1 MAQPPTGNR
10 RLQWPD
16 RFGALVWLAGV
27 ALFFALHLYAEAA
40 WKNPDYSWA
49 ANNISDLGNVYCQPW
64 GDDRRFVCSPRH
76 DAMNAGF
83 VIQGAAMLIG
93 LAAVSLRRA
102 GSARTWT
109 AGALLLAAGAGWI
122 LAGVWPA
129 DVNENRHV
137 LGALLIM
144 ILGNIGLALGPAMP
158 AEPRRLR
165 WTAPVLGAVGIAGA
179 ALFFTGNDPG
189 LGLGGMERVAAYPML
204 AWMLISGLVI
214 LFGRRAY

>member
-1 MAQPPTGNR
+1 MAQQPSGNR

-40 WKNPDYSWA
+40 WKNPGYSWA

-129 DVNENRHV
+129 DVNENRHCRG
-137 LGALLIM
+137 GALLHRQRSR
-144 ILGNIGLALGPAMP
+144 IG
-158 AEPRRLR
+158 PRRHGAGRRLPDAGLDADIR
-165 WTAPVLGAVGIAGA
+165 PRDIARAPGTLKKHRKTCIS
-179 ALFFTGNDPG
+179 ALFQSRKIVYS
-189 LGLGGMERVAAYPML
+189 E
-204 AWMLISGLVI
+204 
-214 LFGRRAY
+214 

>member
-27 ALFFALHLYAEAA
+27 VLFFALHLYAEAA

-109 AGALLLAAGAGWI
+109 AGALL
-122 LAGVWPA
+122 
-129 DVNENRHV
+129 
-137 LGALLIM
+137 IM

-158 AEPRRLR
+158 AEPPRLR